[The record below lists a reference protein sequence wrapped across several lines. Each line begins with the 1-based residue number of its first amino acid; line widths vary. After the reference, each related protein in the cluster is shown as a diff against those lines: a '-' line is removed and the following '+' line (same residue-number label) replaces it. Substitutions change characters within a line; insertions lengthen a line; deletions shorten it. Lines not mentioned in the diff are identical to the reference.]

1 MKRGRKSPKSTR
13 RTKRPRTVAVVP
25 VNVAFPGPGRQ
36 QQMFVPRSFGNPRA
50 ITERK
55 YFDSIRTSIN
65 FPSAAGGSWNGAE
78 LDPATL
84 NALFCPV
91 TGDDFLNRDGRKV
104 QVVAIKIKGLIQQA
118 VQATQTTAD
127 AIPVVRILL
136 VQDKQTN
143 ATQLNSEDV
152 LGNAVTSPIFA
163 FQNPAFF
170 GRFKVLKDK
179 TFSIPVPFSA
189 QDAAGTFVSGS
200 KDIPFKFTRKFKKP
214 VVVHYNG
221 TNAGTVADTIDNS
234 FHIIGTQSENAGI
247 QCSLTYQC
255 RTTFIDL

>member
-1 MKRGRKSPKSTR
+1 MKRQRKAPTNR
-13 RTKRPRTVAVVP
+13 RTTKRAKIVSANVV
-25 VNVAFPGPGRQ
+25 FPGPGRQ

-65 FPSAAGGSWNGAE
+65 FPSAAGGSWNSAE

-84 NALFCPV
+84 NTLFAPV

-104 QVVAIKIKGLIQQA
+104 QVISIKIKGLIQQA
-118 VQATQTTAD
+118 VQAAQTAAD
-127 AIPVVRILL
+127 PIPVVRVLL
-136 VQDKQTN
+136 VQDTQTN

-152 LGNAVTSPIFA
+152 IGNAVTSPIFG

-179 TFSIPVPFSA
+179 TFAIPVPFSA
-189 QDAAGTFVSGS
+189 QDAAGTFVQGS
-200 KDIPFKFTRKFKKP
+200 KDIPFKFTRKFRKP
-214 VVVHYNG
+214 VVVHFNG
-221 TNAGTVADTIDNS
+221 TNGGTVADIIDNS
-234 FHIIGTQSENAGI
+234 FHMIGTQSENAGMQVSI
-247 QCSLTYQC
+247 TYQC
-255 RTTFIDL
+255 RVTFIDV